1 MGYAKTEQE
10 TVLVFD
16 NDKKQWSVYSTI
28 PKHINKLL
36 SIGDMRIIEEEEGRP
51 ISIQGELTE
60 KQVSMKKER
69 VISDETK
76 EKLRLQGLALAES
89 RK

>member
-1 MGYAKTEQE
+1 MAYAKTEQE

-16 NDKKQWSVYSTI
+16 NDKNLWKAYSTI
-28 PKHINKLL
+28 PKHIRKLQSL
-36 SIGDMRIIEEEEGRP
+36 GDMQIIEEEDGRP
-51 ISIQGELTE
+51 ICVQGELTE

-69 VISDETK
+69 VISEETK